1 MPAPLERWIKAYPIE
16 NYVCPPNYHRK
27 QLTVKRLAGFAVWT
41 DYVKKFGKNPD
52 PEKSETKWPNNGLRH
67 TAASVAVA
75 LKKPL
80 PDLLFEH
87 GHTGGE
93 ETLKK
98 HYLGLM
104 PKSQAKSI
112 WELSPKV
119 RQT

>member
-1 MPAPLERWIKAYPIE
+1 M
-16 NYVCPPNYHRK
+16 
-27 QLTVKRLAGFAVWT
+27 
-41 DYVKKFGKNPD
+41 
-52 PEKSETKWPNNGLRH
+52 
-67 TAASVAVA
+67 AVA

-104 PKSQAKSI
+104 PPSEAKKI
-112 WELSPKV
+112 WALAPDSMDNKA
-119 RQT
+119 